1 VQTVNIDD
9 PHVIRS
15 HYQVPEMLQSCHTA
29 IVDGYVL
36 EGHVPVPEIRRLLG
50 ERPEGVGLVVPRMP
64 IGAPGME
71 IEGFAPQPYKVLL
84 FKQDGSY
91 EVYKDYPEGGP

>member
-1 VQTVNIDD
+1 MVNVPD
-9 PHVIRS
+9 PHVIRAY
-15 HYQVPEMLQSCHTA
+15 YQVPEKLQSCHTA

-36 EGHVPVPEIRRLLG
+36 EGHVPVSEIRRLLG

-64 IGAPGME
+64 IGAPAME
-71 IEGFAPQPYKVLL
+71 VAGIDPQPYKVYI

-91 EVYKDYPEGGP
+91 EVFQNYPQGGY